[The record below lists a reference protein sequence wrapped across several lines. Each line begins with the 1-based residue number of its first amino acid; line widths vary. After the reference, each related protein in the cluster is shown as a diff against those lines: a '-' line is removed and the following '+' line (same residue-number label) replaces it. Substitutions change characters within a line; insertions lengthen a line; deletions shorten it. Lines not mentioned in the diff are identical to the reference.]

1 MQYID
6 YMNCLKCLK
15 ELKGKGFYG
24 LHAICFQKWF
34 QVPDFIEFTDLD
46 PKQAMD
52 YSKDF
57 SYIREAKNSFYHG
70 KYRKYSAKLASTQYI
85 LKVQEKEFPDLPLVE
100 YVCNKIASLLG
111 LNVPK
116 YYLIKYPQD
125 QGSMTFVTRNFM
137 QDCVGA
143 FHHIYKFLPKGGDNY
158 NCENII
164 KAIKKQTNQLK
175 DIKKFIEM
183 CLFDAFI
190 GNSDRHGR
198 NLGIIDTGK
207 NQKLAPIYDNPSYFG
222 ILEDEMLSCS
232 FNISGSI
239 WTAQSKKPKLLDYVQ
254 EFKRLQ
260 YEESCLKFIKK
271 IMKQF
276 PLVTEEIKQSWM
288 SEKRKKAFI
297 VFLEQ
302 RLRDC
307 KKTVSGEL

>member
-1 MQYID
+1 
-6 YMNCLKCLK
+6 MNCLKWLK
-15 ELKGKGFYG
+15 KLKGKGFYG
-24 LHAICFQKWF
+24 LHAICFQEWF
-34 QVPDFIEFTDLD
+34 QVPDFIEFIDLD
-46 PKQAMD
+46 PKKSKG
-52 YSKDF
+52 YSKDHA
-57 SYIREAKNSFYHG
+57 YIKETKDSFYHG
-70 KYRKYSAKLASTQYI
+70 KYRKYSAQLASIQYI

-100 YVCNKIASLLG
+100 YVCNKTASLLG
-111 LNVPK
+111 LNAPK
-116 YYLIKYPQD
+116 YYLIKYPQGS
-125 QGSMTFVTRNFM
+125 GSMAFVTKNFM
-137 QDCVGA
+137 QDYVGA
-143 FHHIYKFLPKGGDNY
+143 FHHIYKFLPKGKDNY

-175 DIKKFIEM
+175 DVKKFIEI

-190 GNSDRHGR
+190 GNNDRHGR

-207 NQKLAPIYDNPSYFG
+207 NQKLAPMYDNPSYFG
-222 ILEDEMLSCS
+222 IAEDAMLLYQ

-260 YEESCLKFIKK
+260 YEESGLKFIKK
-271 IMKQF
+271 IIKQF
-276 PLVTEEIKQSWM
+276 PLIKEEIKQSGM
-288 SEKRKKAFI
+288 SEKRKKAFM